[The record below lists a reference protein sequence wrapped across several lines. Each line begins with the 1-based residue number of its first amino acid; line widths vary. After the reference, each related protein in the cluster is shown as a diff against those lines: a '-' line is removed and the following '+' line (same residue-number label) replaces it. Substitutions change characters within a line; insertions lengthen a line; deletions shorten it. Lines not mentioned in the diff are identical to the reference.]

1 MLDIH
6 CLTNLVYIGT
16 SLSII
21 SRLCFGVVLWRNKSR
36 NRISLMICCINV
48 ASNAFWM
55 PYALDTNTTP
65 VLIRSAADMVISIL
79 CGVFVAHNIWQDPHG
94 IKSLSAG
101 VS

>member
-16 SLSII
+16 SLSIL

-36 NRISLMICCINV
+36 NRISLAICVINI

-55 PYALDTNTTP
+55 PYALETHTRP
-65 VLIRSAADMVISIL
+65 VLIRSAADMIISIF
-79 CGVFVAHNIWQDPHG
+79 CGAFIVRNIAQD
-94 IKSLSAG
+94 SVQG
-101 VS
+101 VDLRK